1 MKLKIEPNLIN
12 FDEMK
17 AKLEAK
23 FPNYKFNV
31 RQRNFLVA
39 AQSGTIGT
47 NILLRDRALIIAG
60 NFPSMGA
67 SMLFMLAIIFLGVII
82 PLIIYFAAFH
92 GKMKKLEKEIAEF
105 LKAEYHIE

>member
-1 MKLKIEPNLIN
+1 
-12 FDEMK
+12 MK